1 MDSTPLPVLVQL
13 GWPIVVGLA
22 LFALTRLRSP
32 LEGRV
37 KSLEDAGF
45 NIGYRDR
52 LTDRLARI
60 ETLLNIVR
68 ENQKDT
74 LDAMVESLAD
84 VAHSDET
91 PDLDYYFDKIKA
103 VKFRNLTA
111 TDLRNFIQ
119 LLDKYIADPKFAEKR
134 STYATIRGAAI
145 SHLRAQHREKRLNAF
160 TQLR

>member
-1 MDSTPLPVLVQL
+1 MDTTPLPLLIQL

-45 NIGYRDR
+45 NIAYRDT

-60 ETLLNIVR
+60 ETLVGVIR

-74 LDAMVESLAD
+74 LDAMAESLAD
-84 VAHSDET
+84 IAHSDDT

-111 TDLRNFIQ
+111 VDLRDFIQ
-119 LLDKYIADPKFAEKR
+119 LLDKYIADPEFADKR
-134 STYATIRGAAI
+134 STYANIRGLAV